1 MQYLWGVLILLAV
14 GLVIG
19 FLLAIAD
26 RAFSVK
32 EDPRLEPLTNLLP
45 GINCGTCGY
54 PGCKEMAQGM
64 LKGEVR
70 FVSQCKPSRPDA
82 RVKIKEY
89 LDTHPDE
96 SGAIVNIQL

>member
-1 MQYLWGVLILLAV
+1 MEYVW
-14 GLVIG
+14 GLVILLVIG
-19 FLLAIAD
+19 GILGLLLATAD
-26 RAFSVK
+26 KVFTVK
-32 EDPRLEPLTNLLP
+32 EDERLAPLTNLLP

-64 LKGEVR
+64 LRGEVR

-82 RVKIKEY
+82 RKAIKEF